1 VLAFH
6 TPPLAKSW
14 CVTATVRWA
23 HSPDP
28 RRPCRP
34 RRTSSPLLLLCMAL
48 ALATRPST
56 FPRCVAIPSPQ
67 PTTTPPL
74 AARRVSRPAPRLACT
89 GPLALFHLPR
99 KNALGHALPS
109 VGRLI
114 VLSAGVCQSGKG
126 LYPLSD
132 VVAAQASAVRNEHAL
147 RRPACAVCH
156 DHAPTGL
163 LGSSR
168 VPCKVC
174 GPCMSRA
181 AEAHQTTVLSR
192 AR

>member
-1 VLAFH
+1 MGAQPCPS
-6 TPPLAKSW
+6 PP
-14 CVTATVRWA
+14 VPPNPATLPPRSFSYAWPS
-23 HSPDP
+23 HS
-28 RRPCRP
+28 RP
-34 RRTSSPLLLLCMAL
+34 
-48 ALATRPST
+48 RPST

-163 LGSSR
+163 LGSSS
-168 VPCKVC
+168 VPCEVC
-174 GPCMSRA
+174 GPCMRWHVQRALSLRA
-181 AEAHQTTVLSR
+181 AEAHLSTVLPR

>member
-1 VLAFH
+1 MLAFH

-74 AARRVSRPAPRLACT
+74 AACRVSQPARRHPASRSLARL
-89 GPLALFHLPR
+89 LASICLARAHWDMR
-99 KNALGHALPS
+99 CRAV
-109 VGRLI
+109 VGRLGRASRGRDCI
-114 VLSAGVCQSGKG
+114 RA
-126 LYPLSD
+126 D
-132 VVAAQASAVRNEHAL
+132 AVAAHASAVRDGRAL
-147 RRPACAVCH
+147 HRPTCAVCH
-156 DHAPTGL
+156 DRAPTGL
-163 LGSSR
+163 LWL
-168 VPCKVC
+168 V
-174 GPCMSRA
+174 
-181 AEAHQTTVLSR
+181 
-192 AR
+192 